1 MDYMNTK
8 SFAQQLGMLLGIDIL
23 LGLIYGFVPAEFS
36 PVRSLL
42 AFAQFGFMAITMA
55 VAVREVLRD
64 Y

>member
-1 MDYMNTK
+1 MNTK
-8 SFAQQLGMLLGIDIL
+8 SAAGRLGMLLGIDIL
-23 LGLIYGFVPAEFS
+23 LGLIYGFVPVAFS

-42 AFAQFGFMAITMA
+42 ALAQLGFMAVTMA